1 MRQWRDKFPGK
12 TVVAGDD
19 MSLCCTAVTS
29 IVSNVF

>member
-19 MSLCCTAVTS
+19 LLYCCDDS
-29 IVSNVF
+29 QLL